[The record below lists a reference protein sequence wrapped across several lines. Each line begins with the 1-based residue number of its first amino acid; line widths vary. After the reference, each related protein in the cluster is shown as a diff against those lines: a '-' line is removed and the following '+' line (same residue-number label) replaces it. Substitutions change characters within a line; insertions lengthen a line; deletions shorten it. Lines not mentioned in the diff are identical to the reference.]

1 MWQILGDNKIKEVTL
16 RSLTGKHP
24 VGLLPGW
31 RRVIEN
37 RGCPLKF
44 LYE

>member
-1 MWQILGDNKIKEVTL
+1 MHEILGDKEIKEVTL
-16 RSLTGKHP
+16 RSLAGKHP

-44 LYE
+44 FYE